1 MRRREANRT
10 TELGWQIVLATVG
23 ILLVCL
29 LASQQLRFRI
39 GGKWSVPF
47 VGAAFIVVVYLQPSV
62 QRIVRRWNK
71 ERRDEAERRWWRER
85 DLRERQALLK
95 TERLRQEKAQ
105 KNRQP

>member
-10 TELGWQIVLATVG
+10 TELGWQIVLAAVG

-47 VGAAFIVVVYLQPSV
+47 VGAAFIVVVYLQPAV
-62 QRIVRRWNK
+62 QRMVRRWNK

>member
-10 TELGWQIVLATVG
+10 AELGWRVVLVVVAV
-23 ILLVCL
+23 LFVCL

-47 VGAAFIVVVYLQPSV
+47 VGAALLVVIYLQPAV
-62 QRIVRRWNK
+62 QRVVRKWNK

-85 DLRERQALLK
+85 DLRERQALLR
-95 TERLRQEKAQ
+95 TEKLRQEKAQ
-105 KNRQP
+105 KK